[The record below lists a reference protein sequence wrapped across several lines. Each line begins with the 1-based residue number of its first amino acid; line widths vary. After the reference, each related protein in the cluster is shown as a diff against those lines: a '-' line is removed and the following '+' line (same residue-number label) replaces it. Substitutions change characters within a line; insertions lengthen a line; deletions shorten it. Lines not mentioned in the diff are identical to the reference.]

1 MITITDVVGN
11 VRSDKNLR
19 DAYQRLDKENKVERV
34 LLSRME
40 AQRSRIRRISDAG
53 TDIAISLEHASMLKH
68 GDVLLADENKLI
80 VVEYESENVLGFKIK
95 DELSSDQKITT
106 AIKLGHI
113 IGNLH
118 RPICVKGNIT
128 YMPIQS
134 ESEVANIKRNLAQ
147 IIAYIDI
154 YHEKIVFEPEE
165 GIDVH
170 TH

>member
-1 MITITDVVGN
+1 MITITSVVGN
-11 VRSDKNLR
+11 VRSDKKLG
-19 DAYQRLDKENKVERV
+19 DAYERLDGEKKVERV

-40 AQRSRIRRISDAG
+40 AQRSRMRKTSNVG
-53 TDIAISLEHASMLKH
+53 TDIAISLDRGSMLKH
-68 GDVLLADENKLI
+68 GDVLLADAKRMI
-80 VVEYESENVLGFKIK
+80 VIEYEPEDVLGFKIK
-95 DELSSDQKITT
+95 DGLSSDEKIAI

-118 RPICVKGNIT
+118 RPICTKGNTT

-134 ESEVANIKRNLAQ
+134 ESEIANIKMNLAP

-154 YHEKIVFEPEE
+154 LHTKIIFEPEE
-165 GIDVH
+165 GTEVH

>member
-1 MITITDVVGN
+1 MITITSVVGN
-11 VRSDKNLR
+11 IRSSRKLA

-40 AQRSRIRRISDAG
+40 AQKSRIRKVSDAG
-53 TDIAISLEHASMLKH
+53 TDIAISLGQSSILKH
-68 GDVLLADENKLI
+68 GDVLQIDENRLI
-80 VVEYESENVLGFKIK
+80 VVECEPEDVLGFTIK
-95 DELSSDQKITT
+95 DGLSSEEKTAI

-118 RPICVKGNIT
+118 RPIYTKGNTT

-134 ESEVANIKRNLAQ
+134 EYEIANIKRTLLP
-147 IIAYIDI
+147 ILAYIDI
-154 YHEKIVFEPEE
+154 HQTKIVFEPEE